1 MKAVKRALIGC
12 LLCVMCLWGSVS
24 LTATA
29 TGTLYFTSINDSLL
43 DLTSNTMPAWIGG
56 SLYVPYTVFDRNNS
70 AGVYLGISATY
81 NQSTGILV
89 FYGTIEQALV
99 FDLNQNTIYNGVT
112 GESFSGSAAL
122 RNGVPYVPVALVC
135 KFFGLTYSYIGIEQG
150 YLVRIKNDAVVLSD
164 AKFIDAATDL
174 INRRVREYNQANQN
188 TTNQTTKPPVSQPE
202 EPEEQQPETI
212 YEKEAYLG
220 VLCGQGE
227 SLTKILDILSEQQVY
242 GIFFIPAEGLEQPE
256 LIFRILGSGH
266 TIGLYADGS
275 TAKESLQQI
284 QKAADWLAQRAYSQT
299 TIVSVPKG
307 QEQAVEAA
315 GYLCWQQEAT
325 ITEETASNSSVSRIL
340 NTLSNK
346 GNQVYF
352 NIQPSE
358 QVAILLPNLFI
369 QMKTQHYTFDLPL
382 ETNL

>member
-12 LLCVMCLWGSVS
+12 LICVMCLWGSVS

-43 DLTSNTMPAWIGG
+43 DLTSNSMPAWIGG

-99 FDLNQNTIYNGVT
+99 FDLNQNLIYNGVT
-112 GESFSGSAAL
+112 GESFSGSGAL

-174 INRRVREYNQANQN
+174 MNRRVREYNQANQS
-188 TTNQTTKPPVSQPE
+188 TTNQTTKPPTNQPE
-202 EPEEQQPETI
+202 ETEEQPETV

-227 SLTKILDILSEQQVY
+227 YLTNILDVLSQQQVY
-242 GIFFIPAEGLEQPE
+242 GIFFIPAQGIEQPE

-275 TAKESLQQI
+275 TTKESLQQL
-284 QKAADWLAQRAYSQT
+284 QKAADWLAQQAYSQT
-299 TIVSVPKG
+299 VMVSVPKG
-307 QEQAVEAA
+307 QEQAIEAE
-315 GYLCWQQEAT
+315 GYLCWSEEAT
-325 ITEETASNSSVSRIL
+325 ITEEMASNSSVGRIL
-340 NTLSNK
+340 NTLSGK
-346 GNQVYF
+346 GNTVYF
-352 NIQPSE
+352 TIQPSQ
-358 QVAILLPNLFI
+358 QVVTLLPNLLI
-369 QMKTQHYTFDLPL
+369 QMKTQHYTFELPL